1 MPDDGL
7 KYAMALPLQ
16 PAVETKI
23 ARLIKFA
30 DEHLD
35 FFVKRW
41 QRREIAKL
49 RKGPMRWF
57 RRNRTD
63 EQILKDEVEGR
74 EFFWGYDWV
83 KEYRC
88 PMEVQP
94 STRSDL
100 QSILDASAYY
110 RSTRQ
115 TGFAYNSRY
124 IVDYLSAEDP
134 KITDW
139 KSE

>member
-1 MPDDGL
+1 MSDNGL
-7 KYAMALPLQ
+7 KYAMALPLE
-16 PAVETKI
+16 PAVEAKV
-23 ARLIKFA
+23 ARLIQFA
-30 DEHLD
+30 DDNLE

-63 EQILKDEVEGR
+63 EQILKEEIEKQ
-74 EFFWGYDWV
+74 EFFWGYNWV

-94 STRSDL
+94 STREDL
-100 QSILDASAYY
+100 KSIYDASVYY
-110 RSTRQ
+110 RNAKQ
-115 TGFAYNSRY
+115 TGFVYNSRY
-124 IVDYLSAEDP
+124 VVDYLSAEDP